1 MERSKFYSI
10 DFFHF
15 FAKRRKSKCFFQP
28 SMYQISRVKLLQFS
42 LTQNKIPGV
51 FPDLEDR
58 FLTWSSPDLSLNV
71 KQDSPPYL
79 SDLGLVFFC
88 LGADL
93 DAALESLG
101 RVSADIPPPDCSPI
115 LCLSYSRRTTSG
127 REGGG
132 WNVTGAF
139 IGAGSSLESVLVFLR
154 PVEFFLSKFKRRFYI
169 FLSPFLQ

>member
-1 MERSKFYSI
+1 MT
-10 DFFHF
+10 
-15 FAKRRKSKCFFQP
+15 KRKLRTP
-28 SMYQISRVKLLQFS
+28 S
-42 LTQNKIPGV
+42 
-51 FPDLEDR
+51 
-58 FLTWSSPDLSLNV
+58 
-71 KQDSPPYL
+71 YL

-93 DAALESLG
+93 DAVLDSLG

-127 REGGG
+127 RDGGG

-154 PVEFFLSKFKRRFYI
+154 PVEFFLSNSKEGVFICFYHHFCNRSFPNYLKPRSQVLVLILPCENENSFTCAPGLALIERFRWTRKWAI
-169 FLSPFLQ
+169 EFVITR

>member
-1 MERSKFYSI
+1 MR
-10 DFFHF
+10 
-15 FAKRRKSKCFFQP
+15 KR
-28 SMYQISRVKLLQFS
+28 KLR
-42 LTQNKIPGV
+42 T
-51 FPDLEDR
+51 
-58 FLTWSSPDLSLNV
+58 
-71 KQDSPPYL
+71 PPYL

-93 DAALESLG
+93 DAALDSLG

-154 PVEFFLSKFKRRFYI
+154 PVEFFLSKFKRRRFYVFITI
-169 FLSPFLQ
+169 FAIGHFRIIWSLVLRSWCSSFHVKIKIHSHVHQASLW